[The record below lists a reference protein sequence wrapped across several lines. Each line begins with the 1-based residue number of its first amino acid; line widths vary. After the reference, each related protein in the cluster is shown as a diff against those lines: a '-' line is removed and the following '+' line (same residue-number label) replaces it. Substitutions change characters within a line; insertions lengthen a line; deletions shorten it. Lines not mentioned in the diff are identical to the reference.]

1 MLAKRYVCLFVGFKV
16 LRDVIHDHYIRRP
29 KERGK
34 QVGKEGVSTPKSD
47 CPLGV
52 LPWELIKSGT
62 RVLQGSYPSVTLPY
76 NTDPLVRPA
85 VTGDR
90 TTNLSISTE
99 FSSLSPL
106 PTRPR

>member
-1 MLAKRYVCLFVGFKV
+1 M
-16 LRDVIHDHYIRRP
+16 
-29 KERGK
+29 
-34 QVGKEGVSTPKSD
+34 EGVSTHKSYS
-47 CPLGV
+47 PLGV

-76 NTDPLVRPA
+76 NTDPLERPA

-99 FSSLSPL
+99 LSCLSPL
-106 PTRPR
+106 ATRPR

>member
-1 MLAKRYVCLFVGFKV
+1 MVKNNSYKKREFVCLFGGFKV

-34 QVGKEGVSTPKSD
+34 ASREEGVSTRKSYS
-47 CPLGV
+47 PLGV

-76 NTDPLVRPA
+76 NTDPLERPA
-85 VTGDR
+85 VTGDQ
-90 TTNLSISTE
+90 TTNLSIH
-99 FSSLSPL
+99 
-106 PTRPR
+106 

>member
-1 MLAKRYVCLFVGFKV
+1 MFVCLFGGFKV

-62 RVLQGSYPSVTLPY
+62 RVLQGSYPSVTLPC
-76 NTDPLVRPA
+76 NTDPLVFL
-85 VTGDR
+85 
-90 TTNLSISTE
+90 LSSVVYPPYRLGHASE
-99 FSSLSPL
+99 LSSCVKKYF
-106 PTRPR
+106 